1 MQSHSR
7 SQRIAAELRDEIL
20 RGRFRSGERLPSE
33 RDLAERFG
41 VNRGSVREALK
52 KLEQLGLTDI
62 QPGGARVTPIEEASL
77 DVIEHLLQLEDPPN
91 PMLVDQVLEV
101 FSGLFGI
108 TVRLGTER
116 ANDEQREAILA
127 AIEQLANPALGHV
140 DHFERFHRLGDLFLE
155 AAGNMVLK
163 LVRRGLHTHLLDGIG
178 QRNGLDVPPPA
189 ALRGPPLRLLADA
202 VRTRDGA
209 AATEAAHELTIAM
222 RGHIAE
228 TLSAAHS
235 AIGEGGGA

>member
-7 SQRIAAELRDEIL
+7 SQQITAELRDEIL

-77 DVIEHLLQLEDPPN
+77 DVIEYLLELDDPPD

-116 ANDEQREAILA
+116 ANDEQREAILT
-127 AIEQLANPALGHV
+127 AIEVLADPALGHA
-140 DHFERFHRLGDLFLE
+140 DYFERFHSIGDLFLD

-163 LVRRGLHTHLLDGIG
+163 LVRRGLHTHLLDSIG
-178 QRNGLDVPPPA
+178 PPPAIDVSPPA
-189 ALRGPPLRLLADA
+189 ALRVPPLRLLAGAVRESDGSAAADA
-202 VRTRDGA
+202 V
-209 AATEAAHELTIAM
+209 HELTVAM
-222 RGHIAE
+222 RGHIAA
-228 TLSAAHS
+228 TLSAAH
-235 AIGEGGGA
+235 AATAKGGGT